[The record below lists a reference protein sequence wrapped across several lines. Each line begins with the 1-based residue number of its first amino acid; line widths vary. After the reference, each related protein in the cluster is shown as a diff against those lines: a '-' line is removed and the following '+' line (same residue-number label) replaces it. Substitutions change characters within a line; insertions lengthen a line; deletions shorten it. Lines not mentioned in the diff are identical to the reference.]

1 MLSYAVVLAMVLLL
15 VKLGI
20 MVAHLN
26 FEISRLFIN
35 CLQYLQGK
43 ILKING
49 ILQFLGTILGIWW
62 SSLDLLRCG
71 LYLHLQFG
79 GRGAV
84 LVFLFCFGCSC
95 SIFKKNISCFLKKR
109 KRKRKENPGYLHQF
123 EKKSALIRW
132 VEA

>member
-1 MLSYAVVLAMVLLL
+1 MLSCAVILAMVLLL

-35 CLQYLQGK
+35 CLQYQQGK
-43 ILKING
+43 MLEIIG

-71 LYLHLQFG
+71 LYLHLQLG
-79 GRGAV
+79 GGAAV

-95 SIFKKNISCFLKKR
+95 SIFNKNISCFLKKEKGKE
-109 KRKRKENPGYLHQF
+109 KRILGICINLI
-123 EKKSALIRW
+123 KKCSY
-132 VEA
+132 